1 MAEEDFPG
9 ENKED
14 TTMAEQPQVPEN
26 VTPAQFFEELLP
38 TGFAAQTADGSAPG
52 DFTIQFA
59 VQGEGGGEW
68 VARVADGKMA
78 VSKGREEANLTVS
91 VGVEDWRDAVLQ
103 RNGAALS
110 LILPPQRPG
119 RPDNSARAKQIK
131 GTMGLELSRP
141 EKDPFR
147 VEMCFNNAPAPKT
160 TIKMT
165 IGDYVDM
172 AEGKL
177 NGQMAFMSGKL
188 KVEGD
193 MGFLMQIAA
202 LTA

>member
-1 MAEEDFPG
+1 
-9 ENKED
+9 
-14 TTMAEQPQVPEN
+14 MAEQPQIPEN
-26 VTPAQFFEELLP
+26 VTPAQFFEQLLP
-38 TGFAAQTADGSAPG
+38 LGFAAQAAEMPTPPA
-52 DFTIQFA
+52 DFTIQFS
-59 VQGEGGGEW
+59 VEGEGGGDW
-68 VARVADGKMA
+68 VAKIVDGKMN
-78 VSKGREEANLTVS
+78 VSKGRDEAANLTVNI
-91 VGVEDWRDAVLQ
+91 GVDDLLDAILG

-131 GTMGLELSRP
+131 GTMALELSRA

-147 VEMCFNNAPAPKT
+147 VAMCFNSGATPKT
-160 TIKMT
+160 IMKMT
-165 IGDYVDM
+165 IVDYVSM

-177 NGQMAFMSGKL
+177 NGQQAFMSGKI

-193 MGFLMQIAA
+193 MAFLMQIAA

>member
-1 MAEEDFPG
+1 MAEPL
-9 ENKED
+9 
-14 TTMAEQPQVPEN
+14 QVPEN
-26 VTPAQFFEELLP
+26 VTPEQFFEQLLP
-38 TGFAAQTADGSAPG
+38 LGFAAQAAESGSAPG
-52 DFTIQFA
+52 DFAIQFV

-68 VARVADGKMA
+68 VAKIADGKMA
-78 VSKGREEANLTVS
+78 VSKGRGEANLS
-91 VGVEDWRDAVLQ
+91 VNIGLDDWRDAVLQ

-119 RPDNSARAKQIK
+119 RPDNSARAKQLK

-141 EKDPFR
+141 ERDPFR
-147 VEMCFNNAPAPKT
+147 VEMCFNNSGAPKT

-165 IGDYVDM
+165 IADYVSM

-177 NGQMAFMSGKL
+177 NGQQAFMSGKL